1 MVSWLRT
8 QRTQGT
14 QAEEKEQN
22 PRHVVTCQSLVKE
35 RMMTGYDSDKTIPG
49 QQLGRVTVGEAV
61 NFTSHGSPLS
71 KA

>member
-14 QAEEKEQN
+14 QAEEKEEN

-35 RMMTGYDSDKTIPG
+35 RMMTVYDSDKTIPG
-49 QQLGRVTVGEAV
+49 FVG
-61 NFTSHGSPLS
+61 TCHS
-71 KA
+71 KH